1 MPQAKKK
8 PKPVQIER
16 EIKAYN
22 PTKSV
27 VGRII
32 ILILAAG
39 FVIGLIISAI
49 FGMIEVLG

>member
-8 PKPVQIER
+8 PKPTQIER

-22 PTKSV
+22 PTKSI
-27 VGRII
+27 VGKVI

-49 FGMIEVLG
+49 IGMIAVL